1 MFSHGTNESVIV
13 KIYVLWPKQFARQF
27 AKWQN
32 CGLLPQ
38 HVYKILHGNADKY
51 LQHLKVLMEEL

>member
-13 KIYVLWPKQFARQF
+13 KIYMLWPKQFAGQF
-27 AKWQN
+27 TKWHF
-32 CGLLPQ
+32 GLLPQ